1 MNKFLSFLGIVRK
14 SGKINMGFDPCI
26 DSIKNKKAKLLIVT
40 YDLSEKTAL
49 KAKRFAEEA
58 NVPII
63 TVSFSM
69 DEMCVALGKYIGL
82 ITVTDENLASKLNE
96 LYIQLQSEQIEGGN
110 AT

>member
-1 MNKFLSFLGIVRK
+1 MNKFLSFLGLVRK
-14 SGKINMGFDPCI
+14 SGKIGMGFDPCI
-26 DSIKNKKAKLLIVT
+26 DAIKSKKAKLLIIT

-49 KAKRFAEEA
+49 KAKRIADEA
-58 NVPII
+58 NVPVI

-69 DEMCVALGKYIGL
+69 DEINIALSKHVGL
-82 ITVTDENLASKLNE
+82 ISVLDENLASKLNE